1 MIYRLVARYRRDPR
15 TSSLLSETRGRK
27 KGSIVLDSLA
37 WFYPT
42 RLLATSP
49 KAFCIVCFVGQ
60 FRLIALC
67 PGEVVGTPDCA
78 ARRRVAKAPR
88 HQATKPWP
96 ALGESWSRPYFAPRT
111 GPSKISAERKPPWLP
126 HVRFNGLLAKCRLY
140 WRVESRWF
148 YLRRRRSKS
157 HGVVLVGLPAA
168 EAGSSASSFQSI
180 GNSLVRS
187 RIASPRAAP
196 K

>member
-1 MIYRLVARYRRDPR
+1 VHDADAAAEALDLARTMIYRLVARCRRDPR

-140 WRVESRWF
+140 WRVESR
-148 YLRRRRSKS
+148 
-157 HGVVLVGLPAA
+157 
-168 EAGSSASSFQSI
+168 
-180 GNSLVRS
+180 
-187 RIASPRAAP
+187 
-196 K
+196 